1 LLGRNY
7 FIIVFERAGKVCGD
21 EIAGTYLK
29 KPKRFMQGRTFSR
42 NNYRSGSR
50 SGQRSNFRGGGSSGR
65 GFSNKGRFS
74 GSKLD
79 IAQFIQKNQAEI
91 RNHPLKDEGVYKPT
105 NKFADFKIE
114 NGLKNNIISKGYSEP
129 TPIQDQVI
137 PLLLQGKDVVG
148 IANTG
153 QGKTAAFLIPTINN
167 VLLHRENKVI
177 VIVPTRELALQIEKE
192 FKEFSAGLRVFAVTC
207 IGGTGIRN
215 QFYGLKRGYDFI
227 IGTPGRIKD
236 LVQRRALDLSKVR
249 TVVLDEADRMLD
261 MGFVDEIKFLIG
273 QMPANRQTLFF
284 SATFPDAIEQL
295 VKKFTNS
302 PVKISVKSREMPL
315 NISHEIIKTGGNG
328 AKKME
333 KLCELLAGE
342 DFSKVLIFGRTKW
355 GVENLSEDLM
365 KRGFKAESIHGGK
378 TQSNRQKAL
387 GFFKANQ
394 VRILVATDV
403 AARGLDID
411 NVTHVINYDV
421 PATYDDY
428 VHRIGRTG
436 RGQHTGSAITF
447 I

>member
-1 LLGRNY
+1 
-7 FIIVFERAGKVCGD
+7 
-21 EIAGTYLK
+21 
-29 KPKRFMQGRTFSR
+29 MQTRTFSR
-42 NNYRSGSR
+42 NSQRSGSR
-50 SGQRSNFRGGGSSGR
+50 SGGRSDFRRGGSSSGSR
-65 GFSNKGRFS
+65 GGFSGKGRFS
-74 GSKLD
+74 GNKLD
-79 IAQFIQKNQAEI
+79 IARFIQKNEAEI
-91 RNHPLKDEGVYKPT
+91 RNHPVKDEEVYKPVH
-105 NKFADFKIE
+105 KFADFKIE
-114 NGLKNNIISKGYSEP
+114 NDLKNNIAKKGYNDP

-153 QGKTAAFLIPTINN
+153 QGKTAAFLIPAINN
-167 VLLHRENKVI
+167 ILLHRENKTI
-177 VIVPTRELALQIEKE
+177 IIVPTRELALQIEKE
-192 FKEFSAGLRVFAVTC
+192 FKDFSFGLRVYAVTC

-236 LVQRRALDLSKVR
+236 LVQRRALDMSKMK

-261 MGFVDEIKFLIG
+261 MGFVDEIKFLIN
-273 QMPANRQTLFF
+273 QMPADRQTLFF
-284 SATFPDAIEQL
+284 SATFPSAIEQL
-295 VKKFTNS
+295 ASKFTKN
-302 PVKISVKSREMPL
+302 PVKISVKTREMPL
-315 NISHEIIKTGGNG
+315 NITHEVIKTGGDKG
-328 AKKME
+328 RKME

-355 GVENLSEDLM
+355 GVESLSEDLSE
-365 KRGFKAESIHGGK
+365 RGFKAESIHGGK

-394 VRILVATDV
+394 VKILVATDV

-428 VHRIGRTG
+428 IHRIGRTG
-436 RGQHTGSAITF
+436 RCQNKGSAITF